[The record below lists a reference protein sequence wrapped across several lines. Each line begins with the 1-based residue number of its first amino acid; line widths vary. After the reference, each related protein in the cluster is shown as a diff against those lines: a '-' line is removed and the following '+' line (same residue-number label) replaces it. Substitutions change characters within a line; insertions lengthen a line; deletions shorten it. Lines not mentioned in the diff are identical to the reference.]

1 MGMRANLQI
10 LQGYLQA
17 FLQECRRSWT
27 VDWGMPGNRKWMCW
41 RDRAAIAASLA
52 LALLASGC
60 GGGGNLFGAPSAS
73 APTAAPTPAS
83 DSSGGGFLRGD
94 IAGFFSGSSDKA
106 PQAVAGATADVECPY
121 IQIREGASTLTINGA
136 GANAAMSLKYQG
148 TFVRAAR
155 QCAVV
160 AGQMVMK
167 IGVQGRLIL
176 GPQGSPGEITVP
188 LRIAVVDEK
197 PASSKT
203 IVTKLIM
210 IPVAV
215 RSADDNPSFT
225 HVEDNVTFPMP
236 SSSELDNYV
245 VYIGFDPIAAQA
257 QDKHRA
263 PRPKVR
269 RKPVPRVQAAPPLR
283 TN

>member
-1 MGMRANLQI
+1 MPEQRKSIGWRHRA
-10 LQGYLQA
+10 
-17 FLQECRRSWT
+17 
-27 VDWGMPGNRKWMCW
+27 VV
-41 RDRAAIAASLA
+41 AAGLA

-60 GGGGNLFGAPSAS
+60 GGGSNLFGGSSAS
-73 APTAAPTPAS
+73 APTPAATPVS
-83 DSSGGGFLRGD
+83 SSGGGLLP
-94 IAGFFSGSSDKA
+94 ANVANFFSGSSDKS
-106 PQAVAGATADVECPY
+106 PQQVAGATADAECPY
-121 IQIREGASTLTINGA
+121 IQIREGASTLTVNGP
-136 GANAAMSLKYQG
+136 GDNAAMSLKYQG

-176 GPQGSPGEITVP
+176 GPQGGPGELNVP

-197 PASSKT
+197 PASSQT
-203 IVTKLIM
+203 IVTRLIM

-215 RSADDNPSFT
+215 RSADDNPSFA

-236 SSSELDNYV
+236 SSSELDNYI
-245 VYIGFDPIAAQA
+245 VYIGFDAMAVQPQPKPKAA
-257 QDKHRA
+257 
-263 PRPKVR
+263 RPKAR
-269 RKPVPRVQAAPPLR
+269 HRHAPGAEAAPPLR

>member
-1 MGMRANLQI
+1 MTENHK
-10 LQGYLQA
+10 
-17 FLQECRRSWT
+17 WT
-27 VDWGMPGNRKWMCW
+27 CW
-41 RDRAAIAASLA
+41 RDRAAIGASLA
-52 LALLASGC
+52 LALLMSGC
-60 GGGGNLFGAPSAS
+60 GGGGNLFGGPSAS
-73 APTAAPTPAS
+73 APTTTATPVS
-83 DSSGGGFLRGD
+83 DSSSGGGFLRGD
-94 IAGFFSGSSDKA
+94 IASFFSGSSDKS
-106 PQAVAGATADVECPY
+106 PQAVAGAAADAECPY

-136 GANAAMSLKYQG
+136 GNNAAMSLKYQG

-167 IGVQGRLIL
+167 IGIQGRLVL
-176 GPQGSPGEITVP
+176 GPQGGPGEVNVP

-215 RSADDNPSFT
+215 RSTDDNPSFT

-245 VYIGFDPIAAQA
+245 VYIGFDPIAAQS
-257 QDKHRA
+257 QPKHGA
-263 PRPKVR
+263 PRPKAK
-269 RKPVPRVQAAPPLR
+269 RKPAPRAQTAPPLR

>member
-1 MGMRANLQI
+1 MPEKANRMR
-10 LQGYLQA
+10 
-17 FLQECRRSWT
+17 T
-27 VDWGMPGNRKWMCW
+27 
-41 RDRAAIAASLA
+41 RDRAAVVASLA

-60 GGGGNLFGAPSAS
+60 GGGSIFGGPSAS
-73 APTAAPTPAS
+73 APTATPAS
-83 DSSGGGFLRGD
+83 ASAPAPSSGGFLRGD
-94 IAGFFSGSSDKA
+94 IASFFEGSSDRA
-106 PQAVAGATADVECPY
+106 PQAVAGATPDVECPY

-136 GANAAMSLKYQG
+136 GDNAAMSLKYQG

-167 IGVQGRLIL
+167 VGVQGRLIL
-176 GPQGSPGEITVP
+176 GPQGTPGEVNVP

-225 HVEDNVTFPMP
+225 HVEDNVTFPLP
-236 SSSELDNYV
+236 SSSELENYI
-245 VYIGFDPIAAQA
+245 VYIGFDPIAAQPQA
-257 QDKHRA
+257 RPKT

-269 RKPVPRVQAAPPLR
+269 RKPAAQAAPALR
-283 TN
+283 AN